1 MRRVDIK
8 HMFQAWSC
16 FIHPSFRHTYSQF
29 LPLKSALSHLHS
41 IGCHHPNLQSEK
53 TEVQENNKTSQD
65 PNKCLYL
72 SELSIS
78 NNSTMKLMFLSGEH
92 DIFNWLMFHCF
103 VRESLHT
110 SVPVFKSLLYFFTSN
125 QGWLERKHLCQ
136 SGYGMILFQSTWS
149 WMGMQR
155 VNRISRESLEAYTEP
170 IETKLLLTVSL
181 LLYVYSLLLFLV
193 GVFFN
198 LRWIE

>member
-65 PNKCLYL
+65 PNKCLYF
-72 SELSIS
+72 SELSIP
-78 NNSTMKLMFLSGEH
+78 NNSTMSLMFLSGEH
-92 DIFNWLMFHCF
+92 DIFNWLMFQCF
-103 VRESLHT
+103 VRESVHT
-110 SVPVFKSLLYFFTSN
+110 SFLYLQSGLTGAQTFMPIRLWNDTVPVNMKLDGDATS
-125 QGWLERKHLCQ
+125 E
-136 SGYGMILFQSTWS
+136 
-149 WMGMQR
+149 
-155 VNRISRESLEAYTEP
+155 
-170 IETKLLLTVSL
+170 
-181 LLYVYSLLLFLV
+181 
-193 GVFFN
+193 
-198 LRWIE
+198 